1 MTENI
6 VVLMRSEEGRRLVR
20 KKCKAAGLDMEVL
33 ERLIDLE
40 LDQAGKLR
48 KRGLWTSFD
57 EVLGALDDEEED

>member
-48 KRGLWTSFD
+48 KHGLWTSFD